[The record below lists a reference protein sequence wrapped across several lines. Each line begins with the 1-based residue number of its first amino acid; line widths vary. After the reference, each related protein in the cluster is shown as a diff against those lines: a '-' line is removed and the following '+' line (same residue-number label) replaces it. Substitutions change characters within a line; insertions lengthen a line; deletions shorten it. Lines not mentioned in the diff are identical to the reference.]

1 MDDKTHYGRT
11 PAPVEMHQIG
21 PFRSLLRALA
31 GRSSRD
37 FLIRTAVLQAL
48 ADSPGPVFSSRD
60 LGKVIP
66 WVPARTRSAALR
78 VLRQG
83 GWLESDPASGLVLT
97 ETGRRAQE
105 VLALLHRGEGE
116 GASASAG
123 LPVSRM
129 DLASLEIRLAAG
141 LTVDEIA
148 AALRGKSLNELAAAG
163 RAALLPT
170 LPPLPLPVTDAVAQA
185 AETHVRRRRP

>member
-1 MDDKTHYGRT
+1 
-11 PAPVEMHQIG
+11 MHQIG

-60 LGKVIP
+60 LGKAIP

-83 GWLESDPASGLVLT
+83 GWLESDPAAGLVLT

-105 VLALLHRGEGE
+105 VLALLHRGED
-116 GASASAG
+116 ASASTG

-148 AALRGKSLNELAAAG
+148 AALRGKSLGELAAAG

-170 LPPLPLPVTDAVAQA
+170 LLPLPLPVTDAVAQA
-185 AETHVRRRRP
+185 AEIHLRRRRP

>member
-1 MDDKTHYGRT
+1 MDDKTHRGRT
-11 PAPVEMHQIG
+11 AAPIEMHQIG
-21 PFRSLLRALA
+21 PFRSLLYTLA

-48 ADSPGPVFSSRD
+48 ADSPGPVFSPLD
-60 LGKVIP
+60 LGEVIP
-66 WVPARTRSAALR
+66 WASARTRSAALR
-78 VLRQG
+78 ALRQG
-83 GWLESDPASGLVLT
+83 GWLESDPAAGLILT
-97 ETGRRAQE
+97 ETGRRVQE
-105 VLALLHRGEGE
+105 VLALLHQGG
-116 GASASAG
+116 GASASTG

-141 LTVDEIA
+141 LTVEEIA
-148 AALRGKSLNELAAAG
+148 AALRNKSLGELAAAG

-185 AETHVRRRRP
+185 AEIHVRRRRS